1 MVEIAR
7 LEPRKESITLF
18 VLAER
23 LEINSSNIVSFR
35 VGGGVGSDGKGRDV
49 RDEKSL
55 LISC

>member
-1 MVEIAR
+1 MEEIAR

-18 VLAER
+18 VLAQW
-23 LEINSSNIVSFR
+23 LEIGSSNTVGFR
-35 VGGGVGSDGKGRDV
+35 LGGGVGSDGKGRDV